1 MPSITRKLSVVMIDY
16 RFYNANPVGDIEN
29 DCVCRAISRATK
41 LDYNL
46 IKHKLEL
53 IADLFECDELTACC
67 YNYLLTNVFGLKQ
80 RVATNL
86 SVADL
91 GELFPEDVI
100 LIRTDRHLTV
110 VEYGVLY
117 DIFDCRSEKADLFW
131 IV

>member
-1 MPSITRKLSVVMIDY
+1 MPSITRKLSAAMIDY

-67 YNYLLTNVFGLKQ
+67 YNHLLTNVFGLKQ
-80 RVATNL
+80 RVATTFPLQTWVNFFLKTLYL
-86 SVADL
+86 S
-91 GELFPEDVI
+91 G
-100 LIRTDRHLTV
+100 RT
-110 VEYGVLY
+110 G
-117 DIFDCRSEKADLFW
+117 I
-131 IV
+131 